1 VPVPFA
7 PPLEDALKVDTAK
20 IVAAAEALMRA

>member
-7 PPLEDALKVDTAK
+7 PPLEEALKPDAMKV
-20 IVAAAEALMRA
+20 VAAAEALLRG